1 MHIGQSV
8 HVGTINFMGEG
19 IVMSVKNSKT
29 FYRSSS
35 MKALALISLLTS
47 STAFCQSHPG
57 STTPQQWAD
66 PGAIEKAK
74 KEAVTQEQN
83 RATNLSPTL
92 PAPTGSAAAGA
103 SASTLQKPSTGV
115 QSSTDVH
122 GEHLSKTVRKPSEH
136 KTAHLVRGHEAQA
149 SHAKFYGTT
158 HDSVIGHKIA
168 VSPGFAPA
176 AGKMQ
181 MHAAKSASSLTTG
194 VKVSHSVSES
204 LPNRKEP
211 LSPSTTAVEFDPI
224 YGYSNM
230 VSVAY

>member
-1 MHIGQSV
+1 MRA
-8 HVGTINFMGEG
+8 
-19 IVMSVKNSKT
+19 KNSKT

-35 MKALALISLLTS
+35 MKALALLGLLTS
-47 STAFCQSHPG
+47 STAFCQSHPV
-57 STTPQQWAD
+57 STTTQQWAD
-66 PGAIEKAK
+66 PGAIEKAR

-83 RATNLSPTL
+83 QATSPSPSL
-92 PAPTGSAAAGA
+92 PTPTGSAAGGA

-115 QSSTDVH
+115 QASTGVH
-122 GEHLSKTVRKPSEH
+122 GEHLSKALRKPSEH
-136 KTAHLVRGHEAQA
+136 KTAHPVRGHEAHA
-149 SHAKFYGTT
+149 SRAKFYGTT
-158 HDSVIGHKIA
+158 HDSASGHKIA

-211 LSPSTTAVEFDPI
+211 PPPSAAAVEFDPV

>member
-1 MHIGQSV
+1 MR
-8 HVGTINFMGEG
+8 
-19 IVMSVKNSKT
+19 IVNTKKIYLSSASMT
-29 FYRSSS
+29 LAFLCFLSSS
-35 MKALALISLLTS
+35 A
-47 STAFCQSHPG
+47 AFCQTLPNSQA
-57 STTPQQWAD
+57 PQKWAD

-74 KEAVTQEQN
+74 KEAATQEQN
-83 RATNLSPTL
+83 RATSQSPTQ
-92 PAPTGSAAAGA
+92 PAPTGSAAGGRAA
-103 SASTLQKPSTGV
+103 SAIQMPSTGV
-115 QSSTDVH
+115 QSSTSVH
-122 GEHLSKTVRKPSEH
+122 GEHLSKAVRKPSEH
-136 KTAHLVRGHEAQA
+136 KTADLVRGHEAQA